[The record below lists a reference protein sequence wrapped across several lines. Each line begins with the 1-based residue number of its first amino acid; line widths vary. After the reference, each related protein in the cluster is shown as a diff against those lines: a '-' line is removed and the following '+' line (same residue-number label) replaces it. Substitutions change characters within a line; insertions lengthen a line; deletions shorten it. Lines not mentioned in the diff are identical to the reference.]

1 MKRRLVFL
9 LMAMVLGGAGCVSQK
24 PLVEGAQVEQV
35 PQIEPSAPFE
45 ISEGQV
51 MVECRFIQGLGEEI
65 ATLPPLHVLEGMKG
79 IDILS
84 APKIITLE
92 GQEAQIAISE
102 ERSFPGS
109 KEPMELGVKLAIL
122 PVVKDGM
129 ISFEGS
135 CSVKELANIKS
146 GGKLQSASIITRES
160 VFSGTA
166 DPGQDA
172 LLTLPSIK
180 GEAIKVTLKFTLV
193 DEQGRHPGAD

>member
-1 MKRRLVFL
+1 
-9 LMAMVLGGAGCVSQK
+9 
-24 PLVEGAQVEQV
+24 
-35 PQIEPSAPFE
+35 
-45 ISEGQV
+45 
-51 MVECRFIQGLGEEI
+51 
-65 ATLPPLHVLEGMKG
+65 MKG
-79 IDILS
+79 IEILS
-84 APKIITLE
+84 APRVITLE
-92 GQEAQIAISE
+92 GKEAQIAISQ

>member
-1 MKRRLVFL
+1 
-9 LMAMVLGGAGCVSQK
+9 
-24 PLVEGAQVEQV
+24 
-35 PQIEPSAPFE
+35 
-45 ISEGQV
+45 
-51 MVECRFIQGLGEEI
+51 MVECQFIQGLGEEI
-65 ATLPPLHVLEGMKG
+65 TALPPLHVLKGMKG
-79 IDILS
+79 IEILS
-84 APKIITLE
+84 APRVITLE
-92 GQEAQIAISE
+92 GKEAQIAISQ

-146 GGKLQSASIITRES
+146 NAKLKSTSIITRES

>member
-1 MKRRLVFL
+1 
-9 LMAMVLGGAGCVSQK
+9 MALVLGVAGCVSQK
-24 PLVEGAQVEQV
+24 PMIEGATVE
-35 PQIEPSAPFE
+35 PTPHIEPFPPSE
-45 ISEGQV
+45 IGEKQV
-51 MVECRFIQGLGEEI
+51 MVECRF
-65 ATLPPLHVLEGMKG
+65 TEGD
-79 IDILS
+79 DILS
-84 APKIITLE
+84 APRIITLE

-109 KEPMELGVKLAIL
+109 KEPMELGVKLTIL

-135 CSVKELANIKS
+135 CSVKELANIEND
-146 GGKLQSASIITRES
+146 GKLQSASIITRES

-180 GEAIKVTLKFTLV
+180 GKAIKVTLRFTLA
-193 DEQGRHPGAD
+193 DKQGRHLGGD

>member
-9 LMAMVLGGAGCVSQK
+9 LMAIAMGLGVVGCVSQK
-24 PLVEGAQVEQV
+24 PLVERATVEGA
-35 PQIEPSAPFE
+35 PQIESSAPFE
-45 ISEGQV
+45 ITEGQV
-51 MVECRFIQGLGEEI
+51 MVECRF
-65 ATLPPLHVLEGMKG
+65 TEGD
-79 IDILS
+79 DILS

-92 GQEAQIAISE
+92 GREAQIAISQ

-109 KEPMELGVKLAIL
+109 KEPTELGVKLTIL

-135 CSVKELANIKS
+135 CSVKELANTKS

-160 VFSGTA
+160 VFSGIA
-166 DPGQDA
+166 ASGQEA

-180 GEAIKVTLKFTLV
+180 EEAVKVTLKFTLV
-193 DEQGRHPGAD
+193 DKQGRQPSAD

>member
-9 LMAMVLGGAGCVSQK
+9 LMAMVLGVAGCVSQK
-24 PLVEGAQVEQV
+24 PLVERATVEEA
-35 PQIEPSAPFE
+35 PQIESSAPFE

-51 MVECRFIQGLGEEI
+51 MVECRF
-65 ATLPPLHVLEGMKG
+65 TEGD
-79 IDILS
+79 DILS
-84 APKIITLE
+84 APRIITLQ
-92 GQEAQIAISE
+92 GKEAQIAISE

-109 KEPMELGVKLAIL
+109 KEPMELGVKLTIL

-146 GGKLQSASIITRES
+146 DAKLQSASIITRES
-160 VFSGTA
+160 VFSGTTA
-166 DPGQDA
+166 PGQDA

-180 GEAIKVTLKFTLV
+180 GKAIKVTLKFTLV
-193 DEQGRHPGAD
+193 DEQGRQPSTD

>member
-1 MKRRLVFL
+1 MMV
-9 LMAMVLGGAGCVSQK
+9 MVLGVAGCVSQK
-24 PLVEGAQVEQV
+24 PLVEGATVEQA
-35 PQIEPSAPFE
+35 PQIEPFPQSE
-45 ISEGQV
+45 IGEKQV
-51 MVECRFIQGLGEEI
+51 MVECRF
-65 ATLPPLHVLEGMKG
+65 TEGD
-79 IDILS
+79 DILS
-84 APKIITLE
+84 APRIITLE
-92 GQEAQIAISE
+92 GREAQIAISE

-109 KEPMELGVKLAIL
+109 KKPMELGVKLTIL

-146 GGKLQSASIITRES
+146 GGKLQSASIIIRES

-180 GEAIKVTLKFTLV
+180 GKAIKVTLKFTLV
-193 DEQGRHPGAD
+193 DEQGRQPSAD

>member
-1 MKRRLVFL
+1 
-9 LMAMVLGGAGCVSQK
+9 MAMVLGMVGCMSQK
-24 PLVEGAQVEQV
+24 PMIEGTTVE
-35 PQIEPSAPFE
+35 PTPHIEPSPPSE
-45 ISEGQV
+45 TCEGQV
-51 MVECRFIQGLGEEI
+51 MMECRFIHGLGEEI

-84 APKIITLE
+84 APRVVTLS

-109 KEPMELGVKLAIL
+109 KEPVELGIKLTIL

-129 ISFEGS
+129 ILFGGS

-146 GGKLQSASIITRES
+146 GGKLQSASIVTLES

-166 DPGQDA
+166 TPGQDA
-172 LLTLPSIK
+172 LLTLPGIEGK
-180 GEAIKVTLKFTLV
+180 AIKVALRFTLV
-193 DEQGRHPGAD
+193 DEQGRQQGTD